1 MATGIGIIGIV
12 PGRHV
17 GTGSNIRAI
26 RILVSL
32 VHHRALRVTAISGVS
47 GSGRLLRRLLE
58 AADIAVAAVHAA
70 TATGRSVALLLLLL
84 LLLRRRRLLLLRLV
98 RAGGTIVSLGASSWV
113 PWGVI

>member
-17 GTGSNIRAI
+17 GTSSNIRAI

-47 GSGRLLRRLLE
+47 GSGRLLRLLE

-84 LLLRRRRLLLLRLV
+84 LLLRRRRLLLRLV

>member
-17 GTGSNIRAI
+17 GTGRNIRAI

-32 VHHRALRVTAISGVS
+32 VHHRALRITAISGVS
-47 GSGRLLRRLLE
+47 GSGRLLRLLK
-58 AADIAVAAVHAA
+58 ADIAVAAVRTA

-84 LLLRRRRLLLLRLV
+84 LLRRRLLLRLV
-98 RAGGTIVSLGASSWV
+98 RAGGTIISLGAGSWI